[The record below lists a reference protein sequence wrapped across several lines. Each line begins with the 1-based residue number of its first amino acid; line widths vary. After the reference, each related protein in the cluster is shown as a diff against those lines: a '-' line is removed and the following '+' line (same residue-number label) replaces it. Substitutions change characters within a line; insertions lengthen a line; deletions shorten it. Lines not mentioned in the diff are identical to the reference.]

1 MARSPEEI
9 IYVGTRRAGKI
20 YALIDE
26 DNDYKVNM
34 VITVASGFR
43 MPNGVAFLENV

>member
-34 VITVASGFR
+34 VISVAFGFR